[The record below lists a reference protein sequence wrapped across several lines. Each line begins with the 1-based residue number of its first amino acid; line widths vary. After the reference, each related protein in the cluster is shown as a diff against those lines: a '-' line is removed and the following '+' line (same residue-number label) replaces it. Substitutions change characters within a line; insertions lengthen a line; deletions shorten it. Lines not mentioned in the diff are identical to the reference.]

1 MARVAFSAI
10 LNSVQGS
17 VGGSVF
23 QKNRSGFTLKNKS
36 VNVNKNSSK
45 QNSARRYLSEL
56 IIAWQGLSDT
66 NKSLWENFANFHPV
80 LNKNNVNVNLTGY
93 QLFLKYNLIRLHS
106 GLVPLLTFSLQPV
119 SFLLTDATFYNNTNE
134 LILEFEPD
142 FNSTFFWWLVSVGS
156 PKISRYPGQAKKYA
170 VCRLNAFMHPYY
182 DIAPDYV
189 DTFGRIPAIGE
200 YIPYKLTG
208 IMKSQPVI
216 FNGSFNV
223 ASVIEF

>member
-66 NKSLWENFANFHPV
+66 NKNLWENFSNFHPV

-93 QLFLKYNLIRLHS
+93 QLFLKYNLI
-106 GLVPLLTFSLQPV
+106 
-119 SFLLTDATFYNNTNE
+119 NTADIVAE
-134 LILEFEPD
+134 ILME
-142 FNSTFFWWLVSVGS
+142 
-156 PKISRYPGQAKKYA
+156 K
-170 VCRLNAFMHPYY
+170 LN
-182 DIAPDYV
+182 I
-189 DTFGRIPAIGE
+189 
-200 YIPYKLTG
+200 
-208 IMKSQPVI
+208 
-216 FNGSFNV
+216 
-223 ASVIEF
+223 